1 MISRSAAYA
10 VPMSSLFPGAPMSD
24 ITIDAILERW
34 RADKASADYSKEKA
48 AGDAFEKLCTAFL
61 THDPEQRL
69 QYRNV
74 RRFADWA
81 AEHGKDAKDTGI
93 DLVAELAS
101 GEGLAAIQC
110 KFYAEGKTIPKSAV
124 DSFLAASGTGEFGQ
138 RIIIDTTGLD
148 WSVNLEKTL
157 AGQAV
162 PVVRI
167 GLHNLRES
175 PADWVRFVESGELVA
190 EGPPVLR
197 PHQED
202 ALRNIAANLADAGS
216 RGKLIMACGTGKTL
230 TALRAAE
237 RLAGKGGRV
246 LCLVP
251 SLALMSQTI
260 HAWARDCELPLRA
273 FAVCSDSQ
281 VGKRRKSQDDKID
294 MDVLDLAWPA
304 TTNAAKLAER
314 AGPADTDK
322 MTVVFATYQSSP
334 VIERAQHDHDL
345 PAFDLAICDEAH
357 RTAGAILPGEEQ
369 SHFTRIHR
377 DGSIRALRRLYMT
390 ATPKVYAE
398 SARTKAG
405 ELAAALCS
413 MDDEELYGPV
423 LYEIGF
429 AEAVERNLLADY
441 RVVVLTV
448 PENLAGRILASY
460 SGDLQEGLKLDDT
473 ALMIGCWRALAKAD
487 PQAFPERERAPMRR
501 AIAFCKTIR
510 ASQQVDKLFDSIAE
524 RYRNL
529 EASEDP
535 ARALP
540 AHAAPA
546 KHIDGTF
553 NASRRAEALAWLN
566 APGESEC
573 RILTNARCLTEGVD
587 LPALDG
593 ILFMHPRKSQI
604 EVVQAVGRV
613 MRRAEGKPMGYIV
626 LPVVVAPG
634 ASAEHVLEDNERWRK
649 VWQMLNAIR
658 SHDEGFDA
666 ELNRIEMGET
676 PKHLS
681 IIPLADWQP
690 PPTGEPGPGIGT
702 DGGGDND
709 SNGSPGHQD
718 KGQHSLFDD
727 LPAAIMAKIVEKC
740 GSRRYWDEWA
750 GDVARIARAHI
761 ERITAMV
768 TVDEQNAGNE
778 DIVAAAEI
786 FDDFVA
792 ELRDDL
798 NPGITREDAIEMLA
812 QHMVTGPVFD
822 ALFGEGKFT
831 GRNPVSRAMQTVL
844 EVVKP
849 SGIDAEAD
857 SLQEFYDSVARR
869 AKGAGTDEARQ
880 KIIAELY
887 DKFFRNAFPKTSS
900 DLGIVYTPVEIVDF
914 ILHSV
919 AGTLKSEFGSALGDE
934 GVHILDPFTGTG
946 TFITRLL
953 QSGLIGTDDL
963 ARKYA
968 SEIHANE
975 IVLLAYYI
983 ASVNIETAYHGADG
997 GEYRPFERIC
1007 LTDTFQ
1013 LSEGRKFGT
1022 SLLQDNSDRRSR
1034 QKEQDIQVIIFNP
1047 PWMAGKKEHGYPQ
1060 LFRQI
1065 EKTYAARSAAT
1076 NKNSLYDSYKL
1087 AIRWASDRIGKKGVI
1102 GFVTNGSWL
1111 DGNVDS
1117 GIRACL
1123 ADEFTSVH
1131 VLNLRGNAR
1140 TSGEQRRAEGG
1151 NAFEEGTRS
1160 PAAITILVRNPD
1172 KAAGGCRIHYRDI
1185 GDYLTS
1191 EEKLDI
1197 VRNAGSIAGIDDWQE
1212 ITPDQNHDWIVQQ
1225 EAGFDGLYPLGS
1237 RAAKAGNPDDT
1248 IFELFSNGYK
1258 TGRDAWIYNFSCSSC
1273 LENVRL
1279 MIAEYREALFEL
1291 DECPTTEQVR
1301 KAAERHSANIHWDRR
1316 LLNKLRRKREL
1327 AHSPNRIAQIYYRP
1341 FIKQQHYSDDELV
1354 HDSAIRRR
1362 FYPDT
1367 DTDNRAI
1374 CVPGVGSTKPF
1385 SALMVDCMPD
1395 IQLMFNGQYFPR
1407 YRFTAPPA
1415 PQDDYSYDNVPRQRQ
1430 RVDNI
1435 TDAALE
1441 RFRTQYRDPGIGKDD
1456 IFDYVYGALHA
1467 PAFRAAFPN
1476 ALAREL
1482 ARVPLAADFR
1492 GFAEAGRKLGKLHI
1506 GYETCPEYPLELV
1519 FSAAAVPRPEHFRL
1533 GARPMRFAGKKGE
1546 VDRSVLIVNEHVRL
1560 AGIPESAHSY
1570 VVNGR
1575 TPLEW
1580 FIDRYR
1586 VTRDKKS
1593 GILNDAN
1600 TWFERP
1606 EDLIAAIRRIV
1617 YLSVETARIID
1628 GLPEVD
1634 GI

>member
-1 MISRSAAYA
+1 
-10 VPMSSLFPGAPMSD
+10 MSET
-24 ITIDAILERW
+24 TIDTILERW
-34 RADKASADYSKEKA
+34 RADKASADHSKERA
-48 AGDAFEKLCTAFL
+48 AGDAFEKLCIAFL
-61 THDPEQRL
+61 THDPEQHL

-74 RRFADWA
+74 RRFTDWA
-81 AEHGKDAKDTGI
+81 AAHGRDAKDTGI

-124 DSFLAASGTGEFGQ
+124 DSFLAASGTGDFGQ

-175 PADWVRFVESGELVA
+175 PVDWARFVESGELVA

-216 RGKLIMACGTGKTL
+216 RGKLVMACGTGKTL

-237 RLAGKGGRV
+237 CLAGEGGRV

-294 MDVLDLAWPA
+294 MDALDLAWPA
-304 TTNAAKLAER
+304 TTDAAKLAER
-314 AGPADTDK
+314 AGPADPGK

-377 DGSIRALRRLYMT
+377 DGNIRAARRLYMT

-398 SARTKAG
+398 SARTRAG

-413 MDDEELYGPV
+413 MDDEKLYGPV

-429 AEAVERNLLADY
+429 AEAVERGLLADY

-460 SGDLQEGLKLDDT
+460 GGDLQEGLKLDDT

-487 PQAFPERERAPMRR
+487 PQAFPEHERAPMRR
-501 AIAFCKTIR
+501 AIAFCKTIK
-510 ASQQVDKLFDSIAE
+510 ASEQVEALFDRIAKK
-524 RYRNL
+524 YRDL

-566 APGESEC
+566 APGENEC

-634 ASAEHVLEDNERWRK
+634 ASAEHVLDDNERWRK

-690 PPTGEPGPGIGT
+690 PPTGAPGPGIGQ
-702 DGGGDND
+702 GGAGGID
-709 SNGSPGHQD
+709 SDGSPGNQD

-768 TVDEQNAGNE
+768 TVDEQNAGDENIE
-778 DIVAAAEI
+778 AAAEI
-786 FDDFVA
+786 FDEFVA

-857 SLQEFYDSVARR
+857 SLQEFYESVARR

-887 DKFFRNAFPKTSS
+887 DKFFRNAFAETSS
-900 DLGIVYTPVEIVDF
+900 KLGIVYTPVEIVDF

-919 AGTLKSEFGSALGDE
+919 AGALESEFGSALGDE

-983 ASVNIETAYHGADG
+983 ASVNIETAYHGAAG

-1013 LSEGRKFGT
+1013 LSEARDLMA
-1022 SLLQDNSDRRSR
+1022 SLLQDNSDRRDR
-1034 QKEQDIQVIIFNP
+1034 QREQDIQVIIGNP

-1111 DGNVDS
+1111 DGNVDA

-1123 ADEFTSVH
+1123 ADEFTSIH
-1131 VLNLRGNAR
+1131 VLNLRGNQR
-1140 TSGEQRRAEGG
+1140 TQGELSRREGG
-1151 NAFEEGTRS
+1151 KVFGQGSRA
-1160 PAAITILVRNPD
+1160 PVAITILVRNPD

-1185 GDYLTS
+1185 GDYLS
-1191 EEKLDI
+1191 REEKLDM
-1197 VRNAGSIAGIDDWQE
+1197 VRNAGSITGIDDWQE

-1225 EAGFDGLYPLGS
+1225 ETGFDGLYPLGS
-1237 RAAKAGNPDDT
+1237 RIAKAGDPDDT

-1258 TGRDAWIYNFSCSSC
+1258 TGRDAWIYNFSRSACS
-1273 LENVRL
+1273 ETARL
-1279 MIAEYREALFEL
+1279 MIYDYRAALAELEESPTATEAKE
-1291 DECPTTEQVR
+1291 
-1301 KAAERHSANIHWDRR
+1301 AADRHRTNTHWDDT
-1316 LLNKLRRKREL
+1316 LESNLKQRKEV
-1327 AHSPNRIAQIYYRP
+1327 AHSPNRVWPTIYRP
-1341 FIKQQHYSDDELV
+1341 YVKQYCYVDYLFAQRKYQQ
-1354 HDSAIRRR
+1354 DSI
-1362 FYPDT
+1362 FPEP

-1395 IQLMFNGQYFPR
+1395 LELISKGQCFPR
-1407 YRFTAPPA
+1407 YRFTAPLA
-1415 PQDDYSYDNVPRQRQ
+1415 PQDDDSYDNVPRQSQ

-1441 RFRTQYRDPGIGKDD
+1441 RFRAHYRDPGIGKDD
-1456 IFDYVYGALHA
+1456 IFDYVYGVLHA
-1467 PAFRAAFPN
+1467 PDFRAAFPN

-1492 GFAEAGRKLGKLHI
+1492 GFAEAGRRLGKLHI
-1506 GYETCPEYPLELV
+1506 GYETCPEYPLELA
-1519 FSAAAVPRPEHFRL
+1519 FSGADVPRPKHFRL
-1533 GARPMRFAGKKGE
+1533 GARPMRFAGKRGE
-1546 VDRSVLIVNEHVRL
+1546 ADRSVLIVNEHVRL
-1560 AGIPESAHSY
+1560 AGIPEAAHSY

-1593 GILNDAN
+1593 GIVNDAN
-1600 TWFERP
+1600 DWFERP
-1606 EDLIAAIRRIV
+1606 EELIAAIRRIV
-1617 YLSVETARIID
+1617 HLSVETARIVD